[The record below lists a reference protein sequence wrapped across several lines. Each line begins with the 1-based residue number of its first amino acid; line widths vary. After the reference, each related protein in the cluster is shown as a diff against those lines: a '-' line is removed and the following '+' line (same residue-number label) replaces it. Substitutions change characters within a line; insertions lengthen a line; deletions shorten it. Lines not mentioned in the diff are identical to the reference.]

1 MAIVRSV
8 RRINPLDA
16 NKNVATIGVA
26 LPLDS
31 TNLFQGTPTTREQV
45 KTNLLNLILTEKGE
59 RLMHPNYGLG
69 VKNLLFEQGIDT
81 PQLEESIHHQIQV
94 YIPEIELL
102 NTEISTSEDG
112 HTIQIKIVYNI
123 QDSANLPDAIQ
134 ININDPFAAYR
145 ENVNFFV
152 EGKDTLEGHTTSTEY
167 GGDLAGSNPLVTY
180 NNQTA
185 INNPY
190 EVGF

>member
-1 MAIVRSV
+1 MAVVRSV

-69 VKNLLFEQGIDT
+69 VKNLLFEQGIDIL
-81 PQLEESIHHQIQV
+81 QLEENIHAQIMI

-102 NTEISTSEDG
+102 NTDITTSEDE
-112 HTIQIKIVYNI
+112 HTIQIKITYTI
-123 QDSANLPDAIQ
+123 KDSANLPDAIQ

-145 ENVNFFV
+145 EDESFFT
-152 EGKDTLEGHTTSTEY
+152 EGRSTLSGHTTATEY
-167 GGDLAGSNPLVTY
+167 GGDLAGDFGGVQHS
-180 NNQTA
+180 NQTT

>member
-1 MAIVRSV
+1 MAIVRTV

-31 TNLFQGTPTTREQV
+31 TNMFEGTPTTREQV

-81 PQLEESIHHQIQV
+81 EQLESNIHSQIMF
-94 YIPEIELL
+94 YIPEVNLM
-102 NTEISTSEDG
+102 NTEISTSEDQ
-112 HTIQIKIVYNI
+112 HTIQIKITYNI
-123 QDSANLPDAIQ
+123 KDSANLPDAIQ
-134 ININDPFAAYR
+134 ININDPFAPYR
-145 ENVNFFV
+145 EDEIFMD
-152 EGKDTLEGHTTSTEY
+152 EGRNTLEGHTTSKEY
-167 GGDLAGSNPLVTY
+167 IDGVAYD
-180 NNQTA
+180 NNIA

>member
-31 TNLFQGTPTTREQV
+31 TNMFQGTPTTREQI

-69 VKNLLFEQGIDT
+69 VKNLLFDQGIDT
-81 PQLEESIHHQIQV
+81 LELKDKIHSQIMN
-94 YIPEIELL
+94 YIPEISLKD
-102 NTEISTSEDG
+102 IDIATSEDH
-112 HTIQIKIVYNI
+112 HTIQIKITYNI
-123 QDSANLPDAIQ
+123 NDNPGLDAIQ
-134 ININDPFAAYR
+134 LNINDPFEAYR
-145 ENVNFFV
+145 EDESFYTQGDNS
-152 EGKDTLEGHTTSTEY
+152 LEGHLTNTEY
-167 GGDLAGSNPLVTY
+167 VDGVAY
-180 NNQTA
+180 NNTTP
-185 INNPY
+185 INNEFSP
-190 EVGF
+190 GW

>member
-1 MAIVRSV
+1 MAIARSV

-16 NKNVATIGVA
+16 NKNIATIGVA

-81 PQLEESIHHQIQV
+81 L
-94 YIPEIELL
+94 
-102 NTEISTSEDG
+102 
-112 HTIQIKIVYNI
+112 
-123 QDSANLPDAIQ
+123 
-134 ININDPFAAYR
+134 
-145 ENVNFFV
+145 
-152 EGKDTLEGHTTSTEY
+152 
-167 GGDLAGSNPLVTY
+167 
-180 NNQTA
+180 
-185 INNPY
+185 
-190 EVGF
+190 

>member
-16 NKNVATIGVA
+16 NKNIATIGVA

-31 TNLFQGTPTTREQV
+31 TNMFQGTPTTRTQV

-59 RLMHPNYGLG
+59 RLMHPDYGLG
-69 VKNLLFEQGIDT
+69 VKNLLFEQGIDM
-81 PQLEESIHHQIQV
+81 EEVKEQVHTQIMF
-94 YIPEIELL
+94 YIPEIDLMD
-102 NTEISTSEDG
+102 TQISTSEDQ
-112 HTIQIKIVYNI
+112 HTIQIKIIYNI
-123 QDSANLPDAIQ
+123 KGSANIPDAIQ
-134 ININDPFAAYR
+134 ININDPFYAYR
-145 ENVNFFV
+145 EDESFMN
-152 EGKDTLEGHTTSTEY
+152 EGRNILEGHTTSTEY
-167 GGDLAGSNPLVTY
+167 VDGIAYSNIVP
-180 NNQTA
+180 

>member
-1 MAIVRSV
+1 MAVVRSA

-81 PQLEESIHHQIQV
+81 LQLEENIHSQIMI
-94 YIPEIELL
+94 YIPEIELQ
-102 NTEISTSEDG
+102 NTDIATSEDG
-112 HTIQIKIVYNI
+112 HTIQIKIAYNI
-123 QDSANLPDAIQ
+123 KDSANLPDAIQ
-134 ININDPFAAYR
+134 INISDPFAAYR
-145 ENVNFFV
+145 EDTTYYA
-152 EGKDTLEGHTTSTEY
+152 EGDKTLAGHTTPIEY
-167 GGDLAGSNPLVTY
+167 GGDLVGDNDIVTY
-180 NNQTA
+180 NNSIA

>member
-1 MAIVRSV
+1 MAITRAV

-16 NKNVATIGVA
+16 NKNVQTIGVA

-69 VKNLLFEQGIDT
+69 VKNLLFENGVDT
-81 PQLEESIHHQIQV
+81 LQLEENLHSQITFYV
-94 YIPEIELL
+94 PEIELV
-102 NTEISTSEDG
+102 NTEISTSEDQ
-112 HTIQIKIVYNI
+112 HTIQIKITYTI
-123 QDSANLPDAIQ
+123 KDSANLPDAIQ
-134 ININDPFAAYR
+134 ININDPFGAYR
-145 ENVNFFV
+145 EDASFFI
-152 EGKDTLEGHTTSTEY
+152 EGKSTLEGHTTPTEY
-167 GGDLAGSNPLVTY
+167 GGDLAGNNPSVIY
-180 NNQTA
+180 SNQTA

>member
-81 PQLEESIHHQIQV
+81 EQLKENIHAQIMF
-94 YIPEIELL
+94 YIPEIELQD
-102 NTEISTSEDG
+102 TEISTSEDQ
-112 HTIQIKIVYNI
+112 HTIQIKITYNI
-123 QDSANLPDAIQ
+123 KDSANLPDAIQ

-145 ENVNFFV
+145 EDASFFI
-152 EGKDTLEGHTTSTEY
+152 EGKTTLEGHTSATEY
-167 GGDLAGSNPLVTY
+167 GGDLAGQNPAVIY
-180 NNQTA
+180 NNQTP

>member
-31 TNLFQGTPTTREQV
+31 TNMFQGTPTTREQI

-59 RLMHPNYGLG
+59 RLMEPNYGLG

-81 PQLEESIHHQIQV
+81 EQLEENIHQQIMF
-94 YIPEIELL
+94 YIPEINLMD
-102 NTEISTSEDG
+102 TEISTSEDK
-112 HTIQIKIVYNI
+112 HTIQIKITYNI
-123 QDSANLPDAIQ
+123 KDSALPPTAIQ

-145 ENVNFFV
+145 EDATYFS
-152 EGKDTLEGHTTSTEY
+152 EGQDTQGGHTTTTEY
-167 GGDLAGSNPLVTY
+167 VDGVAYSNNVP
-180 NNQTA
+180 

>member
-1 MAIVRSV
+1 MAIARSV

-16 NKNVATIGVA
+16 NKNIATIGVA

-81 PQLEESIHHQIQV
+81 LQLEENIHSQINI
-94 YIPEIELL
+94 YIPQIELL
-102 NTEISTSEDG
+102 DTDIATSKDG
-112 HTIQIKIVYNI
+112 HTIQIKIKYNI
-123 QDSANLPDAIQ
+123 IDSANLPDAIQ

-145 ENVNFFV
+145 ENISYSS
-152 EGKDTLEGHTTSTEY
+152 EGNTTLEGHTTPIEY
-167 GGDLAGSNPLVTY
+167 GGDLAGDNPSVIY
-180 NNQTA
+180 NNSTA